1 METIGPLQLRVMHY
15 LWSQGPATVHAVQEH
30 INSISSERPLAYTT
44 ILTVMR
50 NLVRRH
56 FLSQTPQGRSHLF
69 TPLIDERASKFGMLR
84 QIRQDLFGGDIA
96 IMMNYLCSDEEIPT
110 AIREQLLVVTK
121 KGTHA

>member
-30 INSISSERPLAYTT
+30 INAITGERPLAYTT

-56 FLSQTPQGRSHLF
+56 YLSQTPQGRSHLF
-69 TPLIDERASKFGMLR
+69 TPLINERAYKFGMLR
-84 QIRQDLFGGDIA
+84 HLRQDLFGGDVNKLVEYLIA
-96 IMMNYLCSDEEIPT
+96 DDEIP
-110 AIREQLLVVTK
+110 AAMRDQLRATVK
-121 KGTHA
+121 NN